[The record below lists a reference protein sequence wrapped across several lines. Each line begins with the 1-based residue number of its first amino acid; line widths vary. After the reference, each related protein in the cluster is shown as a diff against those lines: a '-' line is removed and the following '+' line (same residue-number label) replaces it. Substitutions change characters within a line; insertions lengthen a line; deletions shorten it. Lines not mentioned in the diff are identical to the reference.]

1 MPLSAINTI
10 KEQVIASKPLVL
22 AVFDFAGAATLRL
35 STDPLNTAEGGY
47 QYGGQNYYAR
57 LSNQVFSAL
66 QSQSETGIDQMAEI
80 RFEMIDTDG
89 WIWTNYQKVY
99 GFRGATVT
107 CTFVFWE
114 PGTANY
120 SSDSLP
126 VFVGRC
132 DGPEYDENTLTVR
145 ATTKRNT
152 TKIYLPVLRIQKRC
166 SAIMPATA
174 AQRAEAAADILGIK
188 WQCAYS
194 HDQAGGVGNSGFTDC
209 DYTKAACVA
218 RGMYSRDSSN
228 RQTGTF
234 TGIQY
239 DPPGSWR
246 GKGFIEGNQSIE
258 GQNNQNLAKYKNY
271 VPMVYGTQWIQ
282 AQLSNTRGD
291 PNFTH
296 MELIVCSGY
305 IGQSPGIIRVVVNGV
320 EIPKATYG
328 SRTMWWN
335 WINDGNR
342 KGAPNQ
348 QAPYDGNGDPY
359 GGMAAI
365 VATVPKSLVASD
377 SSPSALVLVRGSQ
390 VRIYSNTST
399 YTYAYSENLIWIVLD
414 CLIRAGWTESELDI
428 QSFIDEAAFADQT
441 VSHTDLFGSTTS
453 QARFIASLAITR
465 RRPISDIL
473 SNLRMSGRCL
483 LTKNSSGKPSVMIE
497 KTLAAQQ
504 PSTVAGSNDTGS
516 YSSVTSSGGASAGYV
531 AYWFNEDNYTK
542 IRIYQQPIN
551 DTPNAIG
558 FSFQD
563 KENQWQD
570 DLLTLVDSSD
580 VALTGSRTD
589 KTLDV
594 EGITTY
600 DQGKRVGKT
609 ELYKGTRGNP
619 EGDTKGTYFVEIETT
634 FRAVH
639 LKLGHIV
646 SVTNARM
653 GLSKALFRIT
663 KIAADRN
670 MKTCRIVA
678 RFHLDA
684 WYVDSFGQVADPT
697 YSKPKRDRE
706 ARPPYA
712 WNPNFVQVLA
722 ADPIYGG
729 DTTYWQCGIAQVYE
743 ASPDGSQLP
752 YVKIS
757 GKLTVN
763 DPGTLPPPAVP
774 LQGTYANVGGSI
786 SGPAQVF
793 VGFCTVDSNGDPSF
807 MSSPVVVDITT
818 SGSTKTVTVSS
829 LSFPAGAASML
840 VYAGYNPNRLSLQ
853 YSGAAA
859 SSITLTSLNAQTEG
873 PPDSE
878 LDVLRARVWRVR
890 HSGIWG
896 AEIINVTSTTIQIGG
911 ATFTPG
917 AYVNRIVTVIGRFNT
932 ENDVPVWNFKVT
944 ANTGDTLTL
953 QTVNPVT
960 LGVQIGDAVVMRS
973 LPSIST
979 SGGNHV
985 WTDSTWINCFA
996 ATGLEAS
1003 AEAGKFG
1010 RIIAGKGA
1018 GQRLRIK
1025 DNTDTAITFDGK
1037 FIVEPDSTSIM
1048 IVEEPEF
1055 LNEVESA
1062 PINNSIRNAPFSMNI
1077 EVRNYLL
1084 QVLLIEMALVDGGG
1098 MESIKFDN
1106 PVREIYLYGKGATG
1120 AADGYYEYDGAN
1132 TVTPDL
1138 ALGIVA
1144 EIELNRSSTTIAE
1157 PIYTGGTLEAGQRLE
1172 IILLRDNSASNR
1184 AVAWNAAYI
1193 IPDSFSID
1201 QTPST
1206 QSTLTFRLQ
1215 PDGKWVPISTP
1226 LSGLP
1231 L

>member
-10 KEQVIASKPLVL
+10 KEQIIAYKPLVL
-22 AVFDFAGAATLRL
+22 VVFDFNGAATLRV

-47 QYGGQNYYAR
+47 QYGGNDYKAR
-57 LSNQVFSAL
+57 LDSQSFAAL
-66 QSQSETGIDQMAEI
+66 QAQSETGIDQMAEV
-80 RFEMIDTDG
+80 RFSMIDADG
-89 WIWTNYQKVY
+89 WIWTNYERVY

-114 PGTANY
+114 PGTANF
-120 SSDSLP
+120 SSDSQL

-132 DGPEYDENTLTVR
+132 DGPDYDEDRLTVR
-145 ATTKRNT
+145 ATSKRNT
-152 TKIYLPVLRIQKRC
+152 TKIYLPVLRVQKRC
-166 SAIMPATA
+166 SAIFPATA
-174 AQRAEAAADILGIK
+174 AQRAEAAADVLGIK

-194 HDQAGGVGNSGFTDC
+194 HDQAGGVGNAGFTDC

-218 RGMYSRDSSN
+218 RGMYSRDGSN

-246 GKGFIEGNQSIE
+246 GKGFVEGGEDIS
-258 GQNNQNLAKYKNY
+258 GANNQNLAKYKAY
-271 VPMVYGTQWIQ
+271 VPMVYGTQWVP
-282 AQLSNTRGD
+282 ALLSNTRGD
-291 PNFTH
+291 PNYTH
-296 MELIVCSGY
+296 MELIVTSGY

-320 EIPKATYG
+320 EIPKAAYG
-328 SRTMWWN
+328 SRTIWWN

-342 KGAPNQ
+342 KGVANQ
-348 QAPYDGNGDPY
+348 QAPYSGEGDPY
-359 GGMAAI
+359 GGMVAI

-377 SSPSALVLVRGSQ
+377 SSPTALVLVRGAQ
-390 VRIYSNTST
+390 VRIYSNTTT
-399 YTYAYSENLIWIVLD
+399 YTYAWSENLIWIMLD
-414 CLIRAGWTESELDI
+414 ALIRAGWTESELDI
-428 QSFIDEAAFADQT
+428 QSFIDEAAYADQT
-441 VSHTDLFGSTTS
+441 VSHTDLYGSTVS
-453 QARFIASLAITR
+453 RARFIASLAITR

-473 SNLRMSGRCL
+473 STLRMSGRCL
-483 LTKNSSGKPSVMIE
+483 LTKNSAGKPSVMIE
-497 KTLAAQQ
+497 KTLGAQQ
-504 PSTVAGSNDTGS
+504 PSTITGSNDTGAYAS
-516 YSSVTSSGGASAGYV
+516 INSTGGATSGYV

-542 IRIYQQPIN
+542 IRCYQQPIN
-551 DTPNAIG
+551 DTPNALS

-563 KENQWQD
+563 SENQWSE
-570 DLLTLVDSSD
+570 DLLTLVDSQD

-594 EGITTY
+594 EGISTY

-619 EGDTKGTYFVEIETT
+619 EANNKGTYFIEIETT
-634 FRAVH
+634 FRIVH

-646 SVTNARM
+646 SVSNTRF
-653 GLSKALFRIT
+653 GFTKALFRVIR
-663 KIAADRN
+663 ISADRN
-670 MKTCRIVA
+670 METCRITA
-678 RFHLDA
+678 RFHSDT

-712 WNPNFVQVLA
+712 WLPNQVQVLA
-722 ADPIYGG
+722 SDPIYGG
-729 DTTYWQCGIAQVYE
+729 DTTYWSFGIAQIYE

-752 YVKIS
+752 YIKIT
-757 GKLTVN
+757 GKLPVN

-774 LQGTYANVGGSI
+774 LQGTFANSGGSI
-786 SGPAQVF
+786 SGPSQVF
-793 VGFCTVDSNGDPSF
+793 VAFATVDSNGDPSYL
-807 MSSPVVVDITT
+807 SPPVVVDITT
-818 SGSTKTVTVSS
+818 SGSLKTVTVSN
-829 LSFPAGAASML
+829 LVFPAGAASML

-853 YSGAAA
+853 YSGVTA
-859 SSITLTSLNAQTEG
+859 SSITLTGLNAQTEG

-878 LDVLRARVWRVR
+878 LDVLRARVWKVR

-917 AYVNRIVTVIGRFNT
+917 AYINRIVTVIGRFNT
-932 ENDVPVWNFKVT
+932 TNDVPVWNFKVT

-953 QTVNPVT
+953 QTVNPIT
-960 LGVQIGDAVVMRS
+960 LGVSVGDAVVMRS
-973 LPSIST
+973 LPTISV

-985 WTDSTWINCFA
+985 WTDSAWVNSFA
-996 ATGLEAS
+996 PTGLDVD

-1010 RIIAGKGA
+1010 RIVAGLGA
-1018 GQRLRIK
+1018 GQRLRIVS
-1025 DNTDTAITFDGK
+1025 NTATAITFDGK
-1037 FIVEPDSTSIM
+1037 FMVSPDSTSIM

-1055 LNEVESA
+1055 VNEIESA
-1062 PINNSIRNAPFSMNI
+1062 PINNSTRNAPFSMNI

-1084 QVLLIEMALVDGGG
+1084 QVLLVEIAFVDGGG

-1144 EIELNRSSTTIAE
+1144 EITLDRASTTIAE
-1157 PIYTGGTLEAGQRLE
+1157 PVYTGGTLEAGQRLE

-1184 AVAWNAAYI
+1184 AVVWNAAYI